1 MNRDILTVIQENM
14 STFSKG
20 QKRIANYILES
31 YDKAAF
37 MTASRLGKTVS
48 VSESTVVRF
57 AAELGY
63 DGYPSMQRS
72 LQKMLRTRLTSVQ
85 RIEVSNDRIGDQDLL
100 SSVLQS
106 DIEKL
111 RLTLEEVD
119 RQSFDRAV
127 DAIVSARKIYIM
139 GVRSSASLA
148 TFLSFYFNLI
158 FDNVIS
164 VAANTASEV
173 FETMLRVGAEDVV
186 IGVSFPRY
194 SSRTVQAMSFAR
206 DRKATTVAITD
217 SEAAPLAPI
226 CKYTLKARSDMA
238 SFVDSLVAPLSL
250 INSLLVAIARSKS
263 DVVDHFERLEHIW
276 EEYGVFVS
284 MEEENQCRRPLW
296 WWRAAARRVC
306 SPRCGS
312 PNRAPR
318 RSSRRRRPSWAASS
332 GAGMCSSRRSLRP
345 GRCSPSCGGGWR
357 RAACGWRRAP
367 KWWAYRPARCGSPT
381 DGPMRATRRFSARV
395 SRSSTPRSRRSTA
408 TASTTTC

>member
-72 LQKMLRTRLTSVQ
+72 LQKMIRNRLTSVQ

-106 DIEKL
+106 DIEKI

-148 TFLSFYFNLI
+148 TFLIFYFNLI

-194 SSRTVQAMSFAR
+194 SSRTVQAMNFAR
-206 DRKATTVAITD
+206 DRGATTIAITD
-217 SEAAPLAPI
+217 SEASPLAPI
-226 CKYTLKARSDMA
+226 SNYTLKARSDMA

-250 INSLLVAIARSKS
+250 VNALLVAVSRKKNDDLA
-263 DVVDHFERLEHIW
+263 HTFQTLEDIW
-276 EEYGVFVS
+276 DEYGVYEKV
-284 MEEENQCRRPLW
+284 Q
-296 WWRAAARRVC
+296 
-306 SPRCGS
+306 
-312 PNRAPR
+312 
-318 RSSRRRRPSWAASS
+318 
-332 GAGMCSSRRSLRP
+332 
-345 GRCSPSCGGGWR
+345 
-357 RAACGWRRAP
+357 
-367 KWWAYRPARCGSPT
+367 
-381 DGPMRATRRFSARV
+381 D
-395 SRSSTPRSRRSTA
+395 
-408 TASTTTC
+408 

>member
-72 LQKMLRTRLTSVQ
+72 LQKM
-85 RIEVSNDRIGDQDLL
+85 IRIGDQDLL

-106 DIEKL
+106 DIEKI

-194 SSRTVQAMSFAR
+194 SSRTVQAMNFAR
-206 DRKATTVAITD
+206 DRGATTIAITD
-217 SEAAPLAPI
+217 SEASPLAPI
-226 CKYTLKARSDMA
+226 SNYTLKARSDMA

-250 INSLLVAIARSKS
+250 VNALLVAVSRKKNDDLA
-263 DVVDHFERLEHIW
+263 HTFQTLEDIW
-276 EEYGVFVS
+276 DEYGVYEKV
-284 MEEENQCRRPLW
+284 Q
-296 WWRAAARRVC
+296 
-306 SPRCGS
+306 
-312 PNRAPR
+312 
-318 RSSRRRRPSWAASS
+318 
-332 GAGMCSSRRSLRP
+332 
-345 GRCSPSCGGGWR
+345 
-357 RAACGWRRAP
+357 
-367 KWWAYRPARCGSPT
+367 
-381 DGPMRATRRFSARV
+381 D
-395 SRSSTPRSRRSTA
+395 
-408 TASTTTC
+408 

>member
-72 LQKMLRTRLTSVQ
+72 LQKMIRNRLTSVQ

-106 DIEKL
+106 DIEKI

-119 RQSFDRAV
+119 RQSLDRAV

-194 SSRTVQAMSFAR
+194 SSRTVQAMNFAR
-206 DRKATTVAITD
+206 DRGATTIAITD
-217 SEAAPLAPI
+217 SEASPLAPI
-226 CKYTLKARSDMA
+226 SNYTLKARSDMA

-250 INSLLVAIARSKS
+250 VNALLVAVSRKKNDDLA
-263 DVVDHFERLEHIW
+263 HTFQTLEDIW
-276 EEYGVFVS
+276 DEYGVYEKV
-284 MEEENQCRRPLW
+284 Q
-296 WWRAAARRVC
+296 
-306 SPRCGS
+306 
-312 PNRAPR
+312 
-318 RSSRRRRPSWAASS
+318 
-332 GAGMCSSRRSLRP
+332 
-345 GRCSPSCGGGWR
+345 
-357 RAACGWRRAP
+357 
-367 KWWAYRPARCGSPT
+367 
-381 DGPMRATRRFSARV
+381 D
-395 SRSSTPRSRRSTA
+395 
-408 TASTTTC
+408 